1 MALIKEIWVQDVQE
15 ALNRNADFLPYSVD
29 HSAYIAFGTVH
40 VPQSGSNPTVVK
52 NPATFPLA
60 ISERTDTDRT
70 YSLNQFALEPTL
82 ISNLDELQISYDK
95 RQSVLGQQITTLT
108 QRIGDE
114 VAISWS
120 ATGAA
125 NIVGTTGS
133 AVATSLAPG
142 ATGTRKA
149 VTLADIASLASKL
162 DKDNV
167 PRQNRKLLMST
178 DMFWELFQISDVIRA
193 SYNGFQNQPNVL
205 QNGIVAMLYG
215 FEIMMRPVVSVYAN
229 TVTTPKAFGAAT
241 ATTDNLACIAFHSTT
256 VARALGSMTPLYD
269 SGSNGNGK
277 PEYLGSIFNMEV
289 MLGSAI
295 LRADMKGVAALVQT
309 WVS

>member
-1 MALIKEIWVQDVQE
+1 MALIKEIWVADVQE
-15 ALNRNADFLPYSVD
+15 ALNRNADFLPYSID
-29 HSAYIAFGTVH
+29 DSAYVAFGTVH
-40 VPQSGSNPTVVK
+40 IPQSGSNPTVVK
-52 NPATFPLA
+52 NPATFPLP

-82 ISNLDELQISYDK
+82 ITNLDELQISYDK

-120 ATGAA
+120 AIGAA
-125 NIVGTTGS
+125 NIVNTTGA

-149 VTLADIASLASKL
+149 VTLADIASMASKL

-167 PRQNRKLLMST
+167 PRGNRVLLMSS
-178 DMFWELFQISDVIRA
+178 DMFWELFAISDVIRA
-193 SYNGFQNQPNVL
+193 SYNGFQNQGNVL
-205 QNGIVAMLYG
+205 QTGTVAQLFG
-215 FEIMMRPVVSVYAN
+215 FNIMMRPVVSVYAN

-241 ATTDNLACIAFHSTT
+241 ATTDNLACIAFHSSS
-256 VARALGSMTPLYD
+256 VRRALGSMTPLYD
-269 SGSNGNGK
+269 AGSNGNGK
-277 PEYLGSIFNMEV
+277 PEYLGSVFNMEV
-289 MLGSAI
+289 MLGSAVG
-295 LRADMKGVAALVQT
+295 RTDFKGIVSLVQT

>member
-1 MALIKEIWVQDVQE
+1 MALIKEIWVSDVQE

-70 YSLNQFALEPTL
+70 YALNQFALEPTL

-120 ATGAA
+120 ATGAS

-149 VTLADIASLASKL
+149 VTLADIASLANKL

-193 SYNGFQNQPNVL
+193 SYNGFQNQGNVL
-205 QNGIVAMLYG
+205 QTGTVAQLYG
-215 FEIMMRPVVSVYAN
+215 FDIMMRPVVSVYAN
-229 TVTTPKAFGAAT
+229 STTSPKAFGAAT
-241 ATTDNLACIAFHSTT
+241 ATSDNLACIAFHSTS
-256 VARALGSMTPLYD
+256 VARALGSMNPLYD

-295 LRADMKGVAALVQT
+295 LRADIKGVAALVQT

>member
-1 MALIKEIWVQDVQE
+1 MALIKEIWVSDVME

-40 VPQSGSNPTVVK
+40 IPQSGSNPTVVK
-52 NPATFPLA
+52 NPATFPLT
-60 ISERTDTDRT
+60 INERTDSDRT
-70 YSLNQFALEPTL
+70 YLLNQFALEPTL
-82 ISNLDELQISYDK
+82 ITNLDELQISYDK
-95 RQSVLGQQITTLT
+95 RQSVLGQQISTLT

-120 ATGAA
+120 ATGSD
-125 NIVGTTGS
+125 NIVATTGT
-133 AVATSLAPG
+133 ATGTALAPG
-142 ATGTRKA
+142 ATGTRRD
-149 VTLADIASLASKL
+149 VTLLDIANLAKKL

-167 PRQNRKLLMST
+167 ARGGRKLLMST
-178 DMFWELFQISDVIRA
+178 DMFWQLMGISDVLRA
-193 SYNGFQNQPNVL
+193 SYNGFQSQPNVI
-205 QNGIVAMLYG
+205 QSGVVAQIFG
-215 FEIMMRPVVSVYAN
+215 FDVMIRPVVSVYAN
-229 TVTTPKAFGAAT
+229 STTVPKAFGAAT
-241 ATTDNLACIAFHSTT
+241 ATTDNLACIAFHTST

-277 PEYLGSIFNMEV
+277 PEYLGSLFNMEV

-295 LRADMKGVAALVQT
+295 LRADMKGVAALVQA

>member
-1 MALIKEIWVQDVQE
+1 MALIKEIWVSDVQE

-52 NPATFPLA
+52 NPATFPLS
-60 ISERTDTDRT
+60 INERTDTDRT
-70 YSLNQFALEPTL
+70 YSLNQFALEPVL
-82 ISNLDELQISYDK
+82 ITNLDELQISYDK

-120 ATGAA
+120 ATGAS
-125 NIVGTTGS
+125 NIVATTGS
-133 AVATSLAPG
+133 SVATSLAPG

-149 VTLADIASLASKL
+149 VALADIAALANKL

-205 QNGIVAMLYG
+205 ANGIVAMLYG

-229 TVTTPKAFGAAT
+229 STTVPKAFGAAT